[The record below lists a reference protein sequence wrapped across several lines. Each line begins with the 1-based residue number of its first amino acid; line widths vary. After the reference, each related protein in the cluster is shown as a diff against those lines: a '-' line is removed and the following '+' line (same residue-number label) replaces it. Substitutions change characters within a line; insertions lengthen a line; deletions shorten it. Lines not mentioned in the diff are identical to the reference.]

1 MAVPY
6 IFATVPGNSAIPLS
20 HLDANFDYVVNSPVF
35 AGNVTITGTLGVNG
49 AVTFGDTLGVTGTTT
64 LSTLSVSG
72 TATFSNTA
80 TFSAH
85 VTIEGVTSTGAT
97 GTGPIVFGTSPSL
110 TTPNLGT
117 PSYGV
122 LTNCTGLPIGTG
134 VSGLGTGIATF
145 LATPTSA
152 NLASAVTNETG
163 SGSLVFSTSPTLTS
177 PTLVTPALGTPAS
190 GTLTNCTGLP
200 VGTGI
205 SGLGTGVATALA
217 VNIGSAGAPVV
228 NGGAL
233 GTPSSGT
240 LTSCTGLPISTGVSG
255 LGTGVATFLATPS
268 SANLRGA
275 LTDETGTGAAVFA
288 TSPTLT
294 GPTIA
299 AGTNTVAP
307 LTLTSGTNLTT
318 AAAGA
323 VEYDGTTFFATSVAS
338 ARQVICSEQF
348 ACVGATPVS
357 LSNSSTS
364 AQNVFPAANDV
375 LTVAGSTTYFFD
387 SFIYLSTGTT
397 THTTAFGL
405 GGTATYTSI
414 LYDATLI
421 SAAANTISTTVS
433 SLDVTTASATV
444 LNATSAAA
452 TTRIRLR
459 GVMRINAGGTVIPQ
473 ITFSAGPTGTC
484 QTNTNSWFR
493 LWPVGSNTVE
503 FVGNWG

>member
-1 MAVPY
+1 MGVPY
-6 IFATVPGNSAIPLS
+6 TFSTVPGNSAIPLS
-20 HLDANFDYVVNSPVF
+20 QLDDNFNYLANSPVF
-35 AGNVTITGTLGVNG
+35 SGNVT
-49 AVTFGDTLGVTGTTT
+49 VTGTFTA
-64 LSTLSVSG
+64 LSTSTFAGNATFQSNVAVTG
-72 TATFSNTA
+72 TFGVTSTSTFTGDATFSG
-80 TFSAH
+80 H
-85 VTIEGVTSTGAT
+85 VTMEGVTSTGAT
-97 GTGPIVFGTSPSL
+97 GTGALVFAASPSL
-110 TTPNLGT
+110 TTPNIGT
-117 PSYGV
+117 PSYGNLV
-122 LTNCTGLPIGTG
+122 NCIGLPIGTG
-134 VSGLGTGIATF
+134 VSGLGANVATF
-145 LATPTSA
+145 LATPSSA
-152 NLASAVTNETG
+152 NLAAAVTNETG
-163 SGSLVFSTSPTLTS
+163 SGALVFANTPSLITPVLGVPT
-177 PTLVTPALGTPAS
+177 S

-323 VEYDGTTFFATSVAS
+323 VEYDGKTFFATSVAS

-375 LTVAGSTTYFFD
+375 LTVAESTTYFFD